1 MNKIQIKVPQR
12 FKNKEQEFIDFIKQN
27 NSVLLL
33 EKFTGRK
40 LKKNV
45 IVRHKPLK
53 LAADFRDDTIYVDF
67 NNNVKYI
74 WLCVCHELAHIIL
87 ENPAWHKDKKIKEII
102 KNQKTVISKWKYTFI
117 QAVEQTLAILLQ
129 AACENKAGLRRL
141 EWKEWESTFEY
152 MAVKDF
158 GEKLW
163 KDWLIHL
170 ENLSDYKNIDEWIL
184 KELKK
189 TKIAKT

>member
-12 FKNKEQEFIDFIKQN
+12 FKNKEQELIKFIKQHN
-27 NSVLLL
+27 PVLLL

-40 LKKNV
+40 LKRNV

-102 KNQKTVISKWKYTFI
+102 KNQKAVISKWKYTFI
-117 QAVEQTLAILLQ
+117 QAIEQTLAILLQ

-141 EWKEWESTFEY
+141 EWKEWESTFDC
-152 MAVKDF
+152 MAIKDF